1 MNQFAP
7 TDGPGR
13 ALRITVAAMALVA
26 ALTVA
31 GAFLVDPADSTPD
44 PVRYDDA
51 VELGLSAET
60 DVLMDGEAT
69 VPRAQ
74 VFFSSFQYVV
84 GYNGIGPL
92 VDALDDDRTETAFGH
107 PIAVHDET
115 FDGTGPGVTDE
126 GLFRADRDPAW
137 TPADEA
143 AYVVDADVR
152 TPAGET
158 AIPFADHDA
167 AADFA
172 DAYGGEAVSWSTLRT
187 RSFDVDTAANVR
199 AMAPERWAIADARV
213 AAARE
218 RADRPVSVVVGEDAD
233 GVAAAVEAAPPNTTV
248 VVPDG
253 TYEEIVEIEKPLTVA
268 GENATI
274 RGDGNGSTIT
284 VRAPDV
290 ALSGL
295 TVTGT
300 GNETRDEGAVRE
312 PPDDD
317 AAAWDTNV
325 QLGYGHGDAGVRVI
339 DAPGFVAEDVRI
351 ETNAS
356 GVLLR
361 EGSHATLIDLDVAGP
376 DDWRDG
382 FMGVV
387 AMETQVTL
395 DGGEFV
401 GGRDGV
407 YAHRADGSVVRNA
420 SFTGT
425 RYGVHLMYTGDA
437 LIADNVV
444 RDATYGG
451 ITVMTRPEGN
461 AIVGNDVRDSP
472 AGVQASGTRT
482 YVGYNTLVNNS
493 LGFSTSSRGSL
504 YERNVLVGNEEGAR
518 ATTVVPSS
526 RVVEN
531 DFVGNDRHAGAGA
544 GPLRVWADGDVG
556 NYWEGADAP
565 LHAADRGYEPTSPV
579 DAAFHREPAA
589 AVAAESPAARLLDRL
604 RGTTPGARS
613 GGILDPAPAA
623 TPFAS
628 DRLAAVERTDDP
640 AHVDWRE
647 ATEHDGHDA
656 EHERDETEHEHAES
670 DGESDRG
677 NDDDQ

>member
-1 MNQFAP
+1 M
-7 TDGPGR
+7 
-13 ALRITVAAMALVA
+13 TVVA
-26 ALTVA
+26 VLTVA

-60 DVLMDGEAT
+60 DELMDGEAT

-92 VDALDDDRTETAFGH
+92 VDALADDRTETAFGH
-107 PIAVHDET
+107 PIAVHVET
-115 FDGTGPGVTDE
+115 FDGAEPGVTAA
-126 GLFRADRDPAW
+126 GLFRADGAPGW

-143 AYVVDADVR
+143 VYVVGADVR

-158 AIPFADHDA
+158 AIPFAAADA

-172 DAYGGEAVSWSTLRT
+172 DAHDGEVTSWSTLRT
-187 RSFDVDTAANVR
+187 RSFDVDTAATVR
-199 AMAPERWAIADARV
+199 SMAPDRWATADARV
-213 AAARE
+213 ADARH
-218 RADRPVSVVVGEDAD
+218 RADRPVSVVVGED
-233 GVAAAVEAAPPNTTV
+233 VETVSAAIDVAPPNTTV
-248 VVPDG
+248 VVPEG
-253 TYEEIVEIEKPLTVA
+253 TYEETVNVTKPLTVA

-274 RGDGNGSTIT
+274 RGDGNGSVIT

-295 TVTGT
+295 AVAGV
-300 GNETRDEGAVRE
+300 GNETRDEGAVQE

-325 QLGYGHGDAGVRVI
+325 QLGYGHGDAGIRGI
-339 DAPGFVAEDVRI
+339 DAPGLVAEDVRI
-351 ETNAS
+351 ETDAS

-361 EGSHATLIDLDVAGP
+361 EGSHATLIDLDVEGP
-376 DDWRDG
+376 DDWQDG

-387 AMETQVTL
+387 AMESRVTV

-407 YAHRADGSVVRNA
+407 YAHRADGTVIRNA
-420 SFTGT
+420 TFSGT
-425 RYGVHLMYTGDA
+425 RYGVHLMYTGDS

-444 RDATYGG
+444 RNATYGG

-472 AGVQASGTRT
+472 AGIQASGTRA
-482 YVGYNTLVNNS
+482 YVGYNTLAHND

-504 YERNVLVGNEEGAR
+504 YERNVLVGNEQGAR

-531 DFVGNDRHAGAGA
+531 DFVGNERHAGAGA
-544 GPLRVWADGDVG
+544 GPLRIWADGDVG

-565 LHAADRGYEPTSPV
+565 LHAADRGYEPTSSV
-579 DAAFHREPAA
+579 DVAFHREPAA
-589 AVAAESPAARLLDRL
+589 AVAAGSPAARLLDRL

-613 GGILDPAPAA
+613 GGVFDPVPAD
-623 TPFAS
+623 TPFDP
-628 DRLAAVERTDDP
+628 DRIAAVENADGVVT
-640 AHVDWRE
+640 ADWRE
-647 ATEHDGHDA
+647 AMEGDAYEADDTNDTHD
-656 EHERDETEHEHAES
+656 DE
-670 DGESDRG
+670 G
-677 NDDDQ
+677 DDDAR